1 MENKRIIF
9 TTAEG
14 TTSIIVPA
22 PGCTIKQAIS
32 AVPLG
37 LHYEIVDVPTI
48 PSDRTFRNAWF
59 HDTTP
64 EPQKIGI
71 HIDKAKGIAHERR
84 RAKRAAEF
92 APLDIQATI
101 PIFAAIAEADR
112 QAIRDRYDSIQS
124 AIDASA
130 TADELLGIISTEGI

>member
-1 MENKRIIF
+1 MEDKRIIF

-22 PGCTIKQAIS
+22 PGCTVEQAIK
-32 AVPLG
+32 AVPVDLA
-37 LHYEIVDVPTI
+37 YEIVDVVTI

-64 EPQKIGI
+64 ELQKIGV
-71 HIDKAKGIAHERR
+71 HMDKAKDIAHERR
-84 RAKRAAEF
+84 RAKRSAEF

-101 PIFAAIAEADR
+101 PSKAESAEVAR
-112 QAIRDRYDSIQS
+112 QAIRDKHDSIQAS
-124 AIDASA
+124 IDSCV
-130 TADELLGIISTEGI
+130 TADELWDVVYTEGI